1 MDKRQLA
8 AILQIR
14 QERRA
19 NDPLLNFKPHAKQ
32 AAFIESVLKGIK
44 QENWFVAANRAGKS
58 DAGAYVGATL
68 ARFGDQSDNVRFVG
82 GKGSTIQVRDRAT
95 SGWVVSLDF
104 PSSRD
109 IIQPK
114 YFDNEHVPPGST
126 HQPFIPNH
134 EIAHWNKSDQVL
146 KLKNGSIIGFKSAD
160 SGRKKFQGTEKDWI
174 QFDEEPPKE
183 IYEESIIR
191 VGSYPLRVF
200 GTCTLLPP
208 EGQVGGVTWI
218 YQEILKP
225 FMAGKDTI
233 GCFGA
238 SIYDNPHIPPS
249 EIKRLEGLYPE
260 GSVQRRI
267 RLNGE
272 WLPGLGGSRAYS
284 AFSQSYNVSP
294 QPPIVLRRPLCWIWD
309 FNVEPMI
316 TLVGQ
321 RDGKLFRVFQE
332 LVLEEGNIPEM
343 CEYFRSKYPRHL
355 AEVWI
360 YGDAT
365 GQKRS
370 EQSNKSN
377 YSIIQ
382 NNMLSYPTPVRLKIP
397 SANPPVPERINAVN
411 RACKNEYGEH
421 WLSIDPSCT
430 ELIADLEQV
439 LFDKR
444 QGIKKTTNKKDPYFR
459 RTHSSDGLGYW
470 IAFEEPVVR
479 VTNPDTL
486 VPLVTSIRQPSYKS
500 SKRG

>member
-1 MDKRQLA
+1 MNKRELYA
-8 AILQIR
+8 LLKER
-14 QERRA
+14 QRRRA
-19 NDPLLNFKPHAKQ
+19 NDPLIAFEPHEKQ
-32 AAFIESVLKGIK
+32 SAFIESVLKGTYN
-44 QENWFVAANRAGKS
+44 ENWFVAANRAGKS

-126 HQPFIPNH
+126 HQPFIPAH
-134 EIAHWNKSDQVL
+134 EIAGWNKSDQVL

-160 SGRKKFQGTEKDWI
+160 SGRKKFQGTEKDWT
-174 QFDEEPPKE
+174 QFDEEPPKD
-183 IYEESIIR
+183 IYEECIIR
-191 VGSYPLRVF
+191 VGAYPLRVF

-208 EGQVGGVTWI
+208 EGQVGGVTWV
-218 YQEILKP
+218 YSDILKP
-225 FMAGKDTI
+225 WMNGIRTH

-238 SIYDNPHIPPS
+238 SIYDNPFIPPS
-249 EIKRLEGLYPE
+249 EIRRLEGLYPE

-267 RLNGE
+267 RLAGE
-272 WLPGLGGSRAYS
+272 WLPGLGGSRAYT
-284 AFSQSYNVSP
+284 AFSQSYNVAK
-294 QPPIVLRRPLCWIWD
+294 QPSIVLRRPLAWIWD

-321 RDGKLFRVFQE
+321 RDGKLFRIFQE
-332 LVLEEGNIPEM
+332 LILEEGSIPEM
-343 CEYFRSKYPRHL
+343 CDYFRSKHPRHL
-355 AEVWI
+355 AEVWV

-377 YSIIQ
+377 YAIIQ
-382 NNMLSYPTPVRLKIP
+382 NNMISYPTPVRLKLP
-397 SANPPVPERINAVN
+397 TVNPPVPERVNAVN
-411 RACKNEYGEH
+411 RVCRNENGES
-421 WLSIDPSCT
+421 WLSVDPSCT
-430 ELIADLEQV
+430 ELISDLEQV

-459 RTHSSDGLGYW
+459 RTHSSDAMGYW
-470 IAFEEPVVR
+470 VTFEEPVVR
-479 VTNPDTL
+479 VTHPESL
-486 VPLVTSIRQPSYKS
+486 APSQISIRSPGYKT
-500 SKRG
+500 SKR